1 MSNITKFSQGI
12 KVGSYAADPGT
23 AENGT
28 IIYRSDLNEFRMYQ
42 NGSFE
47 TISAGTISLEGQALL
62 ENEIIVGNASD
73 LSAAVD
79 TNALGDILASTAGGL
94 EIKAGAI
101 VNADVNAAAA
111 IEVSKLQALTAD
123 RAVQTNGSG
132 VLSAS
137 AVTSTEL
144 GYVSGVT
151 SAIQTQLNAKLNK
164 AGDTMSGE
172 LNMGANKITNVG
184 APTVATDA
192 ATKGYVDAVAEGLK
206 PKEAVRAATTA
217 AITIATDLNV
227 GDVIDGVTLANGDR
241 VLVKNQ
247 AAAEENGI
255 YIAGASPAR
264 ATDFDSLTPIDE
276 INGAYV
282 AVQEGTANQGKLF
295 VQFGTVAT
303 LDTDPI
309 NFTFFNSVSGLIG
322 GDGIT
327 VSGSTISV
335 DHDGEGLAFVAN
347 QLALELDGAT
357 LSKSASGLKVADQGI
372 SDAQVNNSAA
382 IALSKLAALTADRA
396 LQSNGSGVISA
407 SAVTN
412 TELGYLSGVTSAI
425 QTQLNGKA
433 STALD
438 NLAAV
443 AINTSLISDTDNT
456 DDLGSS
462 AINWKDVHAKS
473 LQSSSDVLVN
483 ANAGAANLNVRA
495 DEVRRSKDGSN
506 FVVEEYID
514 AETLAN
520 NLINSVIS
528 SLSFAHASFEGM
540 EMVYKIKEA
549 TSNRVRIGTVRV
561 ATNGT
566 DVSLTDTFADTGDV
580 GVDFSAAINGANVE
594 IRFTTSNS
602 GNARTLRADV
612 KRIRA

>member
-1 MSNITKFSQGI
+1 MSNITKFNQGI
-12 KVGSYAADPGT
+12 RVGVYAADPGVV
-23 AENGT
+23 ENGT
-28 IIYRSDLNEFRMYQ
+28 IIYRSDINEFRMAK
-42 NGSFE
+42 NGSFQ
-47 TISAGTISLEGQALL
+47 TITAGSISLIGQSLL
-62 ENEIIVGNASD
+62 EYEIIVGDSGD

-79 TNALGDILASTAGGL
+79 TDALGDIRASSTGGL

-101 VNADVNAAAA
+101 VNADVNASAA

-164 AGDTMSGE
+164 AGDTMSGD
-172 LNMGANKITNVG
+172 LNMGGNEITNLG
-184 APTVATDA
+184 APVAATDA

-217 AITIATDLNV
+217 AITIASDLNV
-227 GDVIDGVTLANGDR
+227 GDVIDGVTLADGDR

-255 YIAGASPAR
+255 YVAGASPAR

-295 VQFGTVAT
+295 VQYGVVAT
-303 LDTDPI
+303 LNTDPI
-309 NFTFFNSVSGLIG
+309 NFTFFNSVAGLIG

-347 QLALELDGAT
+347 QLALELDGGT
-357 LSKSASGLKVADQGI
+357 LSKSASGLKVADAGI
-372 SDAQVNNSAA
+372 SNAQINAAAA
-382 IALSKLAALTADRA
+382 IELSKLEALTVSRA
-396 LQSNGSGVISA
+396 LQSDGAGEISV
-407 SAVTN
+407 SAVTS
-412 TELGYLSGVTSAI
+412 TELGYLSGVTSSV

-433 STALD
+433 SQALD

-456 DDLGSS
+456 DDLGSA

-520 NLINSVIS
+520 NLTNSVIS

>member
-1 MSNITKFSQGI
+1 M
-12 KVGSYAADPGT
+12 
-23 AENGT
+23 
-28 IIYRSDLNEFRMYQ
+28 
-42 NGSFE
+42 
-47 TISAGTISLEGQALL
+47 
-62 ENEIIVGNASD
+62 
-73 LSAAVD
+73 
-79 TNALGDILASTAGGL
+79 
-94 EIKAGAI
+94 
-101 VNADVNAAAA
+101 
-111 IEVSKLQALTAD
+111 
-123 RAVQTNGSG
+123 
-132 VLSAS
+132 
-137 AVTSTEL
+137 
-144 GYVSGVT
+144 
-151 SAIQTQLNAKLNK
+151 
-164 AGDTMSGE
+164 
-172 LNMGANKITNVG
+172 
-184 APTVATDA
+184 
-192 ATKGYVDAVAEGLK
+192 
-206 PKEAVRAATTA
+206 
-217 AITIATDLNV
+217 
-227 GDVIDGVTLANGDR
+227 
-241 VLVKNQ
+241 
-247 AAAEENGI
+247 
-255 YIAGASPAR
+255 
-264 ATDFDSLTPIDE
+264 
-276 INGAYV
+276 
-282 AVQEGTANQGKLF
+282 F
-295 VQFGTVAT
+295 VQYGVVAT
-303 LDTDPI
+303 LNTDPI
-309 NFTFFNSVSGLIG
+309 NFTFFNSVAGLIG

-347 QLALELDGAT
+347 QLALELDGGT
-357 LSKSASGLKVADQGI
+357 LSKSASGVKVADAGI
-372 SDAQVNNSAA
+372 SNAQINAAAA
-382 IALSKLAALTADRA
+382 IELSKLEALTASRA
-396 LQSNGSGVISA
+396 LQSDGAGEISV
-407 SAVTN
+407 SAVTS
-412 TELGYLSGVTSAI
+412 TELGYLSGVTSSV

-433 STALD
+433 SQALD

-456 DDLGSS
+456 DDLGSA

-483 ANAGAANLNVRA
+483 ANSGAANLNVRA

-520 NLINSVIS
+520 NLTNSVIS